1 MALIIIYNKDTKKL
15 DTISK
20 SDMFSID
27 QLEAF
32 VATVEQ
38 GSFSAAARKLNKV
51 QSAISQHI
59 MNIEIDCGFELFDRS
74 SRYPKLTLQGQRLL
88 PYARASLIQHQ
99 RLLSCAQQLE
109 HAEFQ
114 DITLAVDEGIPM
126 TQLSAALTA
135 VCQQFPTL
143 RFECL
148 SASSIDIIQLI
159 KQQRAT
165 MGIMFSEVSLDDN
178 LDFEGLGS
186 VEFDVYVASHHA
198 LACETVSHLDMLR
211 LHRQIVIRSQS
222 NEMSGF
228 QQAHSP
234 EVWFAD
240 SHYILLELI
249 SSGFGWGMLPK
260 HIAQP
265 ALDNG
270 KLIQLRSQFEN
281 LAWHANIDFIQHPNV
296 NHCPAHKFM
305 RDQMRKL
312 LNEEKQL

>member
-1 MALIIIYNKDTKKL
+1 
-15 DTISK
+15 
-20 SDMFSID
+20 MFSIE

-59 MNIEIDCGFELFDRS
+59 INIEIDCGFELFDRRT
-74 SRYPKLTLQGQRLL
+74 RYPTLTLHGQRLL
-88 PYARASLIQHQ
+88 PYAKASLIQHQ
-99 RLLSCAQQLE
+99 RLINCAQYLE
-109 HAEFQ
+109 QAEFQ

-126 TQLSAALTA
+126 TQLSAALAA
-135 VCQQFPTL
+135 VCERFPTL

-148 SASSIDIIQLI
+148 SASSIDIIQLV

-165 MGIMFSEVSLDDN
+165 MGIMFNEASLDDT

-186 VEFDVYVASHHA
+186 VEFDVYVAHHHA
-198 LACETVSHLDMLR
+198 LAQETLPHLDMLR
-211 LHRQIVIRSQS
+211 LHRQIVIRSKS
-222 NEMSGF
+222 SEMSSF

-260 HIAQP
+260 HVAQP

-270 KLIQLRSQFEN
+270 KLIRLRSQFEN
-281 LAWHANIDFIQHPNV
+281 LSWHANIDVIQHQTV
-296 NHCPAHKFM
+296 SHCPAHNYMRQQLRSLHNAEKF
-305 RDQMRKL
+305 
-312 LNEEKQL
+312 N

>member
-1 MALIIIYNKDTKKL
+1 
-15 DTISK
+15 
-20 SDMFSID
+20 MFSIE

-32 VATVEQ
+32 VTTVEQ
-38 GSFSAAARKLNKV
+38 GSFSAAARKLHKV
-51 QSAISQHI
+51 QSAISQHV

-74 SRYPKLTLQGQRLL
+74 SRYPKLTLHGQRLL
-88 PYARASLIQHQ
+88 PYAKASLIQHQ
-99 RLLSCAQQLE
+99 RLLNCAQQLE
-109 HAEFQ
+109 HTDFQ

-135 VCQQFPTL
+135 VCERYPTL

-148 SASSIDIIQLI
+148 TASSIDIIALV

-165 MGIMFSEVSLDDN
+165 MGIMFNEVSLDDN
-178 LDFEGLGS
+178 IDFEGLGS

-198 LACETVSHLDMLR
+198 LAQETVPHLDMLR
-211 LHRQIVIRSQS
+211 LHRQIVIRSKS
-222 NEMSGF
+222 SEMSSF
-228 QQAHSP
+228 QHAHSP

-260 HIAQP
+260 HIALP
-265 ALDNG
+265 ALESG

-281 LAWHANIDFIQHPNV
+281 LSWHANIDVIQHQAV
-296 NHCPAHKFM
+296 SHCPAHSFM
-305 RDQMRKL
+305 RHQLRML
-312 LNEEKQL
+312 LNAEKQS